1 MRGGGEKETD
11 GEKNIDEEEVK
22 ENQSFEDCLW
32 CSAAEVG

>member
-1 MRGGGEKETD
+1 MRGGGKKKQM
-11 GEKNIDEEEVK
+11 GKKNIDEEEVK